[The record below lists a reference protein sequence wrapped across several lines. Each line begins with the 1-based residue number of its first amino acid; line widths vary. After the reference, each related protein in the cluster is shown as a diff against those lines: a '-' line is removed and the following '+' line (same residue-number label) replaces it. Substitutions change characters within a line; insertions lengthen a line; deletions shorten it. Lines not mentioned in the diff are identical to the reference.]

1 MANPF
6 NKLNPGS
13 AGPPPFVVALLVVE
27 IVVTTALFFTGVS
40 LGELLASAG
49 PAIAL
54 TLALLNPTVQEL
66 GRRQPKL
73 SVLAEQANDDD
84 VVTVSALRPWP
95 VDIDR
100 VVANE
105 VAAARHTLTTR
116 SNAMN
121 TMVRLH
127 DPFAVLPS
135 DKDRHEARGAFEQEL
150 TDYEV
155 NLRSWLTEYATAA
168 SVCSQTVALTL
179 RLTNDRRGAHA
190 DAVTVV
196 LDLPP
201 TITTAEDRPSMALPP
216 KRPCYEPP
224 RPRSLRADQ
233 SGWSR
238 TPLITSVRRADV
250 PPIAFRRDAG
260 WKITDDQRHLEA
272 TVGEAHS
279 GRSVKLVEPPLLLV
293 DGAGRHD
300 IAWTAYTKSAR
311 RAAHGTLTLL
321 VPASMERPAFGRLHG
336 VTKYPDVPIID
347 DGGEIIHSIRATDPP
362 LRPAAVE
369 DVDGVVKGLREARA
383 LWEWNALG
391 LDPSTD
397 GPDRSVVVGE
407 AEPVG
412 AVVES

>member
-1 MANPF
+1 MTANPF

-13 AGPPPFVVALLVVE
+13 AGPPPFVIALLVVT
-27 IVVTTALFFTGVS
+27 V
-40 LGELLASAG
+40 
-49 PAIAL
+49 IAL

-105 VAAARHTLTTR
+105 VAAARQTLSTR
-116 SNAMN
+116 STVMN

-135 DKDRHEARGAFEQEL
+135 DIDRDEARGAFEQEL

-155 NLRSWLTEYATAA
+155 NLRSWLTDYATAA

-179 RLTNDRRGAHA
+179 RLTNDRGGAHA

-201 TITTAEDRPSMALPP
+201 TITTAEDWPSMALPP

-224 RPRSLRADQ
+224 RPRSLPADQ

-238 TPLITSVRRADV
+238 TPLITSVRRRTSRCRNQRPGAGWV
-250 PPIAFRRDAG
+250 CPRRPLIAFSGLYGLLGRARRDGAAREAVGTNRSRTASLSAQAG
-260 WKITDDQRHLEA
+260 
-272 TVGEAHS
+272 G
-279 GRSVKLVEPPLLLV
+279 
-293 DGAGRHD
+293 
-300 IAWTAYTKSAR
+300 
-311 RAAHGTLTLL
+311 
-321 VPASMERPAFGRLHG
+321 GRLAAIASRPGCCRDHRPPPG
-336 VTKYPDVPIID
+336 RG
-347 DGGEIIHSIRATDPP
+347 DGSH
-362 LRPAAVE
+362 
-369 DVDGVVKGLREARA
+369 
-383 LWEWNALG
+383 
-391 LDPSTD
+391 
-397 GPDRSVVVGE
+397 
-407 AEPVG
+407 
-412 AVVES
+412 